1 MVNLF
6 SRLGFNISKPEIVR
20 EVEPKIEAQLARA
33 EKDRKALGVREN
45 EQLSERIA
53 EIVPL
58 PLLQEL
64 MKHNDYLCVQWGS
77 RKVGRMVNAC
87 RSILDHEIHTE
98 GSKIKPENERSVTK
112 LLVLMCILTPVPI
125 KHYML
130 RESVEEEFRLLFSN
144 WLDADGVNVNADEK
158 KFVIDAVFSGIKCPE
173 NPILN
178 IFHDALRIEEAHFGF
193 NVKSEYLRT
202 SLCQNLVYLK
212 YAQKSSANN
221 VTPGWLEKYQE
232 LMSVDNFVDVSK
244 AKEDDT
250 YNKGDIIS

>member
-1 MVNLF
+1 MPNLF
-6 SRLGFNISKPEIVR
+6 SRLGFNIEKPEIVK
-20 EVEPKIEAQLARA
+20 EVDKKIEERLARA
-33 EKDRKALGVREN
+33 EKDRKILGVREN
-45 EQLSERIA
+45 EQLSERIT
-53 EIVPL
+53 EIVSS

-98 GSKIKPENERSVTK
+98 DSKIKPENERSVTK
-112 LLVLMCILTPVPI
+112 LLVLMCFLTPVPI

-130 RESVEEEFRLLFSN
+130 RDGVEDEFRILFSV

-158 KFVIDAVFSGIKCPE
+158 NFIIDAVFSGIKCPE
-173 NPILN
+173 NPILD
-178 IFHDALRIEEAHFGF
+178 IYHDVLRIEEAQFGF

-221 VTPGWLEKYQE
+221 VTPGWLGKYQE
-232 LMSVDNFVDVSK
+232 LMSIDNFVDVSK

-250 YNKGDIIS
+250 YNEGDILS